1 VSRGA
6 SRPHGGGHLGL
17 TVLDRQAALRQRS
30 KVSAIVWPVDSLPN
44 KRIPPAKSVIG
55 CNAR

>member
-1 VSRGA
+1 MVAATSA
-6 SRPHGGGHLGL
+6 SPFSIVRPP
-17 TVLDRQAALRQRS
+17 VRQRS